1 MRGMPRYAT
10 VGEELEELLPLP
22 PDEVV
27 RAATAN
33 GDENPLHHDEAFAR
47 GTRFGG
53 LIASGTQVVARFMG
67 LSATWSS
74 RRGAALGLEFS
85 FRLRKAARAGDTLRL
100 RWRVVRVEPKE
111 KLGGELVFLEGE
123 VLDGAGEVAVTGT
136 ATLLVSERL

>member
-1 MRGMPRYAT
+1 MARYAA
-10 VGEELEELLPLP
+10 VGEEFEALLPLP
-22 PDEVV
+22 ADEVA
-27 RAATAN
+27 RAAAAN

-100 RWRVVRVEPKE
+100 RWRVVRVEPKAR
-111 KLGGELVFLEGE
+111 LGGELLFLEGE
-123 VLDGAGEVAVTGT
+123 VRDGEGDVAVTGA
-136 ATLLVSERL
+136 ATVLVTERL